1 MNKLNFVSRWL
12 LYTGGLSLII
22 LTGCDDRVPKT
33 VTSNYS
39 LSITTSAIAY
49 DANDN
54 EIVVGEDLVGNATIT
69 RVNALL
75 LDSESQ
81 PVSGKV
87 IHFSAKLNGSA
98 VGSFDPVEA
107 STNSDGMAISY
118 FSDDGH
124 SGAITIKASLDS
136 EIKDTRVV
144 SVIDTATTSIW
155 PYYLN
160 VSASNSTIQVDN
172 GQTWSDIT
180 ALVTTRNGFPIQG
193 LVTHFTLSPPDI
205 GVLAY
210 ETVITDS
217 AGKAIVRFEDT
228 GNVDRVGTATIHAQ
242 YTHPMFGSLTDS
254 VQVSIA
260 SPVDYNLTVNAI
272 PVAIDLSSNDRI
284 NVGEDVA
291 GPNAYTLIV
300 ATLKDSTG
308 NPVGGQLLNFSATV
322 LGTPSGSFDIYSV
335 STNNE
340 GQASV
345 LFEDGGAAVDNSGTP
360 TYEGVIVKALLNEDV
375 QSTVRFNVYPDQ
387 SDVWPYRIILSTNTD
402 VIQLDNGATKANITV
417 RLLNHANKPLP
428 NLEIAFDASRGY
440 IAESAITDSTGS
452 ILAEFTD
459 LGNPEDVGIST
470 ITVSFDHP
478 SFGSISDSVLISIED
493 PSFSGTPAYIEIPPS
508 IPNRI
513 MVVGGGGREST
524 TIEAEVYDENGVLVD
539 SPTLVNFVLGPSV
552 PDGANLNNSGI
563 TDTAYTV
570 NGVASVSLNSGTRPG
585 PVRVTAT
592 VDLSDGNTI
601 SATRDN
607 QAIIVT
613 GPAQYIFPDTDPTSL
628 EPIGGGMYRM
638 EIAAMVYDLWYN
650 PVADTTHVY
659 WTMDV
664 SASDADGELDAF
676 VEGVSFT
683 GNQNLNGQSYPGVA
697 FSTVIYPS
705 RDIFSVAQIT
715 ALCFGGDLD
724 SNGVFGDSVY
734 ASVEND
740 VVMPF
745 FAGNLLVTVN
755 PAFWDFTTMS
765 PTPSAPIP
773 APIQITATLTDY
785 YNNPVEHGH
794 LIFAA
799 TGASDLQPPNP
810 VVTDANGQAI
820 VVGTF
825 DPGICIPQPNTDPQL
840 YEDFNATVMATL
852 IDPIMISSEPVEI
865 LFIRSPIIP

>member
-613 GPAQYIFPDTDPTSL
+613 GPAQYIFPDTDPT
-628 EPIGGGMYRM
+628 
-638 EIAAMVYDLWYN
+638 
-650 PVADTTHVY
+650 
-659 WTMDV
+659 
-664 SASDADGELDAF
+664 
-676 VEGVSFT
+676 
-683 GNQNLNGQSYPGVA
+683 
-697 FSTVIYPS
+697 
-705 RDIFSVAQIT
+705 
-715 ALCFGGDLD
+715 
-724 SNGVFGDSVY
+724 
-734 ASVEND
+734 
-740 VVMPF
+740 
-745 FAGNLLVTVN
+745 
-755 PAFWDFTTMS
+755 
-765 PTPSAPIP
+765 
-773 APIQITATLTDY
+773 
-785 YNNPVEHGH
+785 
-794 LIFAA
+794 
-799 TGASDLQPPNP
+799 
-810 VVTDANGQAI
+810 
-820 VVGTF
+820 
-825 DPGICIPQPNTDPQL
+825 
-840 YEDFNATVMATL
+840 
-852 IDPIMISSEPVEI
+852 
-865 LFIRSPIIP
+865 